1 MEKSETV
8 NTYKPFNGA
17 AWFEKQ
23 VHRRTRVAL
32 AERGSTAKSNS
43 FEYRREYQRQLAAF
57 RAIRWEKKA
66 EKAKKHAE
74 REARRIEKA
83 EALE

>member
-23 VHRRTRVAL
+23 VHRRTRAAL
-32 AERGSTAKSNS
+32 AERGSTAKANS
-43 FEYRREYQRQLAAF
+43 REYRMEYERQRTAF
-57 RAIRWEKKA
+57 RAIRREKKA

-74 REARRIEKA
+74 REARRVEKA
-83 EALE
+83 EAME